1 MFCSSTRTQ
10 LTQHLWCCQSRPLR
24 KCCRTPSLLQPL
36 QTQPLTHPLTHL
48 SRPPRVWPPA
58 SLKHI
63 QQLSH
68 QVTSL
73 LYLSL
78 SMKMFCLLN
87 SQYNIIEM
95 SHVYLCVH
103 ISLYLSLY
111 LYLPDNFSTEKSA
124 PQPPSLDTRS
134 LQSSASLDNNFTV
147 FEPIK
152 SDSSDCELEFNLSV
166 CVHVVW

>member
-10 LTQHLWCCQSRPLR
+10 LTQLPWCCQSRPLR
-24 KCCRTPSLLQPL
+24 KCCRTQSLRQPL

-48 SRPPRVWPPA
+48 SRPPSVWPPA

-73 LYLSL
+73 LYLSC

-87 SQYNIIEM
+87 SQYNIIEL
-95 SHVYLCVH
+95 SHVYICVY
-103 ISLYLSLY
+103 IPTYLST
-111 LYLPDNFSTEKSA
+111 YLPTRPTYLPTYQPDQPTYQTEVRVLLTLYQFLCRRKKDWS
-124 PQPPSLDTRS
+124 
-134 LQSSASLDNNFTV
+134 
-147 FEPIK
+147 
-152 SDSSDCELEFNLSV
+152 
-166 CVHVVW
+166 